1 MNRHEAREQA
11 FILVFE
17 KSFKSD
23 SLDEI
28 LEAAQTA
35 REITLSDFARHVFIG
50 VENHLEVLDRLIDE
64 NSIGW
69 KRSRLSRVAASLLR
83 LALYEML
90 FEEDI
95 PVSVS
100 INEAVEL
107 AKKYG
112 TGEDASFINGLLGT
126 VAKKLEQEGGVEKK
140 ERKEQADGAVSGD

>member
-1 MNRHEAREQA
+1 M
-11 FILVFE
+11 
-17 KSFKSD
+17 
-23 SLDEI
+23 DEI

>member
-140 ERKEQADGAVSGD
+140 ERQEQADGAVSGD

>member
-126 VAKKLEQEGGVEKK
+126 VAKKLEQEGGVGKK

>member
-112 TGEDASFINGLLGT
+112 TDESPAFINGVL
-126 VAKKLEQEGGVEKK
+126 AKLV
-140 ERKEQADGAVSGD
+140 

>member
-69 KRSRLSRVAASLLR
+69 KRSRISRVAASLLR